1 MVKGRN
7 MSWFKP
13 DNTHVHWQE
22 ICNWINCIVSKGYD
36 HQIIVG
42 ADSQSNSK
50 NSIIV
55 VAVCII
61 SDFPGFER
69 VFFYKKRK
77 VKKFNSLYARI
88 SFEAKESIDIANQ
101 IRKYTDNT
109 YNSLNISIHLDVS
122 SCNAK
127 AKTSNY
133 SSSLISLVKAYDY
146 PNVEIKPNSWAASS
160 IADRYTKGFKIHD

>member
-1 MVKGRN
+1 

-13 DNTHVHWQE
+13 DNTCVNWQE
-22 ICNWINCIVSKGYD
+22 ICNWINYIVSQGYD
-36 HQIIVG
+36 HQIVVG

-61 SDFPGFER
+61 SDLPGFER
-69 VFFYKKRK
+69 VYYYNKQK
-77 VKKFNSLYARI
+77 VKKFNSLYSRI
-88 SFEAKESIDIANQ
+88 SFETEESIKVANK
-101 IRKYTDNT
+101 IRNHTDT
-109 YNSLNISIHLDVS
+109 TFNSLNISIHIDVS
-122 SCNAK
+122 STNAK
-127 AKTSNY
+127 AKTSKY

-160 IADRYTKGFKIHD
+160 VADKHTKGFKNS